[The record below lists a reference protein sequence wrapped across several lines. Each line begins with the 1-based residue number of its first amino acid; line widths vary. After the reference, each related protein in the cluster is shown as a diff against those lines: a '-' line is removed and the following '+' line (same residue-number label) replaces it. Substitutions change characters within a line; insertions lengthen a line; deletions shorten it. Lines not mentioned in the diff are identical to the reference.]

1 MENIVINIPI
11 TIDPPLTEERVV
23 QSMIQGLEKLIRVGA
38 LKGDLDEIL
47 LDYEVDIPN
56 GVSKVVLSPNSL
68 YDASKLTTIGASQ
81 SSNILINTS
90 EVDTSE
96 SVKEFSAAGIN
107 EKVRVNSLDPKIRF
121 RNLIIDYSRYYTQMK
136 PRLEADPERMK
147 VLKNTFTHDI
157 MNLILDLRP
166 YITSGKML
174 NSMLGVS
181 QVIPTAG
188 KVSKE
193 LSGILKRAF
202 KVEESSSQIPKT
214 IYVSLKRVFNDFID
228 EITSQI
234 FPGMEDILAEA
245 LVDTD
250 LGMLD
255 DYTEDFD
262 LLDDIKEFS
271 ASSINERLRV
281 SKMDKKLRFRY
292 LIMDYKRY
300 YAQKR
305 KQLESKPEQ
314 MKMLRNMFLQDIMG
328 IFTEILPYIEQ
339 GKQLNTLIG
348 VSQVTPAVNKQAR
361 NLSLIYRRALKAE
374 KSSGQIPKTVYQSLK
389 KAYLDFVNALIPQV
403 FPGMEEVLSGK
414 SEEPVE
420 ETTKKNTNAESKN
433 YSYTREGRIRLF

>member
-1 MENIVINIPI
+1 MENVVINIPL
-11 TIDPPLTEERVV
+11 TIDPPLTDERAIEF
-23 QSMIQGLEKLIRVGA
+23 MTQGLEKLMKVGA

-56 GVSKVVLSPNSL
+56 KLCRAVLTPDSL
-68 YDASKLTTIGASQ
+68 YDASKLTTIGASL
-81 SSNILINTS
+81 SSTVLDNTS

-107 EKVRVNSLDPKIRF
+107 EKVRANSLDPKIRF
-121 RNLIIDYSRYYTQMK
+121 RNLIIDYSRYYTQMRSK
-136 PRLEADPERMK
+136 LEADTERMR

-166 YITSGKML
+166 YIMSGKML

-202 KVEESSSQIPKT
+202 KVEENSSQIPKT

-234 FPGMEDILAEA
+234 FPGMGDILAEA
-245 LVDTD
+245 PVDTD
-250 LGMLD
+250 LGMPD

-262 LLDDIKEFS
+262 LFDDIKEFS

-292 LIMDYKRY
+292 LITDYKRY

-305 KQLESKPEQ
+305 KQLEDKPEQ

-339 GKQLNTLIG
+339 GKQLNTLLG
-348 VSQVTPAVNKQAR
+348 VSQVTPTVNKQAR
-361 NLSLIYRRALKAE
+361 DLSLIYRRALKAE

-389 KAYLDFVNALIPQV
+389 KAYTEFINALIPQV

-420 ETTKKNTNAESKN
+420 EITEKTTNAGSKN